1 MIIAIPRERKTL
13 EKRVALTPDGAAELI
28 KDGNKVII
36 EKEKYGIK
44 NQMLH
49 AYELAIPKAISSNMN
64 IDNAAD
70 KDNAYINDTGE
81 MCIRTN
87 VPDGFIKV
95 LKGENLWQHGTQ
107 EDLEALH

>member
-1 MIIAIPRERKTL
+1 MEQ
-13 EKRVALTPDGAAELI
+13 
-28 KDGNKVII
+28 
-36 EKEKYGIK
+36 YGIK

-70 KDNAYINDTGE
+70 KDNAYINDIGE

>member
-1 MIIAIPRERKTL
+1 MSYKNIKESLAVLIGELPRAERRNNDRDISWK
-13 EKRVALTPDGAAELI
+13 
-28 KDGNKVII
+28 N
-36 EKEKYGIK
+36 KEKYGIK

>member
-1 MIIAIPRERKTL
+1 MRKT
-13 EKRVALTPDGAAELI
+13 
-28 KDGNKVII
+28 
-36 EKEKYGIK
+36 KEK
-44 NQMLH
+44 L
-49 AYELAIPKAISSNMN
+49 L
-64 IDNAAD
+64 AD

>member
-1 MIIAIPRERKTL
+1 
-13 EKRVALTPDGAAELI
+13 
-28 KDGNKVII
+28 
-36 EKEKYGIK
+36 
-44 NQMLH
+44 MLH

-95 LKGENLWQHGTQ
+95 LKRRKSMATWNSRGLRGSTLEDFINLANEKYQQ
-107 EDLEALH
+107 SNLALIQKIPTPINLLK